1 MNWQNFRG
9 LGLLVALLSVTGLAC
24 GLLDNVGT
32 DGPPRGAVVVNGV
45 ANTALQPWLETAVST
60 FNASSTEDANG
71 DPIYVQMQYVESGD
85 AVGQLLGESSQSEG
99 QTAVLWLPDDPVW
112 VNILADQ
119 GSNRFQS
126 NCVSTVQSPLV
137 IAMWRDVAESLGWPG
152 LPIGWL
158 DIGSLAADPAAWN
171 YYSGGA
177 YGETFRLGH
186 THPGL
191 SGSGASTLLAI
202 VQAAE
207 AQTEAVTSDDIQKPI
222 VQASVGAFEG
232 GVSWFSNST
241 AALGAAM
248 AERGVSYLGAGI
260 MYEST
265 VLQVGNGNIVPVYPL
280 EGTFMSTH
288 PACISQTAD
297 SATQAAATIFRDYL
311 LGDEAQQT
319 AVSAGF
325 RPVNSTIAA
334 DTAPFDAVSGADL
347 TQPTIVFGSP
357 SVETVYAV
365 QELWQSARKD
375 VNLVMLLD
383 TSGSMEGDKIIG
395 MRLAAE
401 QFVQQMG
408 DDDYI
413 SVIDFHTQPDVVV
426 YHERVGDKREDVI
439 AIIQRMVDGGD
450 TALYDA
456 IATGAQIIDQTT
468 LPQTTNAMVVLTD
481 GQNTN
486 SLRDFDSTLI
496 SEATAH
502 DTTIF
507 TIAYGSDA
515 DESVLQALAT
525 QGNGNFFLGD
535 EASIAAIYDEMSAAF
550 GGSVGVGR

>member
-24 GLLDNVGT
+24 GLLDSGGST
-32 DGPPRGAVVVNGV
+32 DGPPRGAVVVNGL

-60 FNASSTEDANG
+60 FNTSSTKDANG
-71 DPIYVQMQYVESGD
+71 DPIYVQMDYVEAGQ
-85 AVGQLLGESSQSEG
+85 AVGQLLADE
-99 QTAVLWLPDDPVW
+99 TAVLWLPDDPVW
-112 VNILADQ
+112 ANILADQ

-126 NCVSTVQSPLV
+126 NCVSTAQSPLV

-158 DIGSLAADPAAWN
+158 DVGSLAADPSAWN
-171 YYSGGA
+171 YYSGGG
-177 YGETFRLGH
+177 YGDTFRLGH

-207 AQTEAVTSDDIQKPI
+207 AQTAAVTTDDIQKPI

-232 GVSWFSNST
+232 GVTWFSSST
-241 AALGAAM
+241 AALGTAM

-280 EGTFMSTH
+280 EGTFVSTH

-297 SATQAAATIFRDYL
+297 SASQAAATVFRDYL
-311 LGDEAQQT
+311 LSTEGQQT

-325 RPVNSTIAA
+325 RPVNSSVALT
-334 DTAPFDAVSGADL
+334 TPFDDAHGSD
-347 TQPTIVFGSP
+347 TSQPTAIFGPP

-365 QELWQSARKD
+365 QELWQAARKD
-375 VNLVMLLD
+375 INLVMLLD
-383 TSGSMEGDKIIG
+383 TSGSMEGDKIVG
-395 MRLAAE
+395 MRIAAE

-413 SVIDFHTQPDVVV
+413 SIIDFHTQPDVVV
-426 YHERVGDKREDVI
+426 YHERVGDKRAEVI
-439 AIIQRMVDGGD
+439 AVIQRMVDGGD
-450 TALYDA
+450 TSLYDA
-456 IATGAQIIDQTT
+456 IASGAQIIDQTT

-481 GQNTN
+481 GQDTN
-486 SLRDFDSTLI
+486 SRTPFNSDLI
-496 SEATAH
+496 ARASAH

-515 DESVLQALAT
+515 DEGTLQSLAT

-535 EASIAAIYDEMSAAF
+535 EASITAIYDEMSAAF